1 MLIIGLKPCNPF
13 FSTVLEGILYLSTV
27 QGVLKIDLESV
38 GNTLMNKK
46 QKRMIHLH
54 PNDST
59 KHLCGFVV
67 SKENVY
73 SMYDNSTMELILN
86 VCLTYK

>member
-1 MLIIGLKPCNPF
+1 MSITGLKPCNSF
-13 FSTVLEGILYLSTV
+13 FSTVVEGILYLSTI

-38 GNTLMNKK
+38 GNILMNKK

-54 PNDST
+54 PNDSA
-59 KHLCGFVV
+59 KHVCGFVV
-67 SKENVY
+67 SKEDVY
-73 SMYDNSTMELILN
+73 AMYDNSTTELILN

>member
-1 MLIIGLKPCNPF
+1 
-13 FSTVLEGILYLSTV
+13 
-27 QGVLKIDLESV
+27 
-38 GNTLMNKK
+38 MNKK

-59 KHLCGFVV
+59 KHVCGFVV
-67 SKENVY
+67 SKEDVY
-73 SMYDNSTMELILN
+73 AMYDNSTTELILN